1 MWTATH
7 SIITNKTAEQI
18 WARYASPETWSTWDH
33 ETEYAQLN
41 GPFATGS
48 TITFKPKG
56 GPKLTI
62 KILDCTQHKRVL
74 DVTKLFLADF
84 IFDHILEQTPQ
95 GLSIT
100 HTLTIKGPLTFLW
113 RRVFGYKV
121 AAGLALSMQNLVAGA

>member
-33 ETEYAQLN
+33 ETESAILN
-41 GPFATGS
+41 GPFAASS

-56 GPKLTI
+56 GPTLTI
-62 KILDCTQHKRVL
+62 KILECTPHKRVL

-84 IFDHILEQTPQ
+84 IFDHVIEQTPQ
-95 GLSIT
+95 GLHIT
-100 HTLTIKGPLTFLW
+100 HTLTIKGPFTFLW
-113 RRVFGYKV
+113 KRVFGHKV
-121 AAGLALSMQNLVAGA
+121 AAGLPVSMQNLIDAA